1 MDYLTLLKIYFMK
14 RILLV
19 LISFTITYA
28 NAQLIF
34 HEPFS
39 YLPSPTN
46 GLASQSSGAWI
57 KINTQDSILI
67 SSGSL
72 DYAGL
77 PVSSGNKVIFDG
89 AGSDNY
95 KSFSTQ
101 TSGTT
106 YASFIIN
113 VSSLGGL
120 DATGSYCANL
130 MESNSISAFAAC
142 VWLKASA
149 TPGKFLIGISN
160 RSSGSTPVYFTSD
173 MNTNESYFIV
183 ISYSIVTGTGN
194 DFSKMWVNTT
204 QLGGTEPTSTLTSN
218 GGTDIS
224 AAGLGRFLL
233 RQAAVATTPFVQL
246 DELRVGTTWASVTP
260 CASPTVY
267 YPDLDGD
274 TYGDANTQ
282 TLLCQTTPGY
292 VTNNLDCNDNNA
304 NINPNTIWYVD
315 ADGDGYGNTTLT
327 QMACVQPSGFVSNNT
342 DCNDANPLVY
352 QVTSWYAD
360 TDGDGFGNPAVTLS
374 NCGQP
379 AGYVA
384 NNTDCNDNNPLANQV
399 STWYADADGDSFGNP
414 AVSQSN
420 CGQPTG
426 YVANSTDCNDNS
438 ASMNPSFIEIYD
450 GLDNNCNGITD
461 EGFAPL
467 TFYLDADGDG
477 IGGSSSVVNI
487 VSPGPNY
494 VLVTGDCNDANANM
508 YPGNTEICD
517 NLDNNCS
524 GAIDENLIF
533 LNYYQDLDGDNFGNL
548 NQVINACSLPVGYV
562 LDSTDCNDANNLIY
576 PGAVEIEGNGIDE
589 NCNGADAPLTPVMLG
604 IYEFAGTVDCTT
616 QDNVA
621 SNSNLD
627 LTFANFSGVGTNCA
641 IGGGIFNRSGWN
653 IGASVDLNQYNEFS
667 VSAANCKSMNL
678 DRVAFKFRPSGS
690 AGSPV
695 WHLRS
700 SLDNFATDLDY
711 GTGVNVNNA
720 YLDDTVYLTN
730 HTNLTQVTFR
740 FYITEMLGT
749 TTTWRMDDVSLYGNV
764 ISLTPQTFYADV
776 DQDGFGALANDT
788 LVCTMPIG
796 YVSNSL
802 DCNDADATINPNTI
816 WYMDMDGDLLGNAAM
831 TFTGCTPLSGYVLN
845 ATDCNDTNA
854 NITGPIMYYVDA
866 DLDGF
871 GDDATGSL
879 ACTQPTNTVTIGG
892 DCNDADN
899 TIYPGITY
907 YADLDQD
914 GFGDFLNDSI
924 SCAMPI
930 GFVSNSQDCNDVDS
944 TINPS
949 TVWYIDTDGD
959 LQGDATNTFTGCTPP
974 TGYVLNDD
982 DCDDANAN
990 ITAPTTYY
998 VDVDND
1004 GFGDDTAGTLSC
1016 TQPVNTVLIGGDC
1029 NDNDTTIYPG
1039 AAEICDGFDNNC
1051 NGTSD
1056 EGLIFNTYYLDSDN
1070 DQFGAGIGLVSCQA
1084 IPIPGYV
1091 LVDGDCDDMN
1101 PNVYPGATDISAND
1115 IDENCDGVDG
1125 YLGLTDV
1132 TSVQVG
1138 LVPNPSNG
1146 AFAIHFNSEVANA
1159 NIQVTDMNGKVLFQ
1173 QWMNGTSLEVSNLRL
1188 STGAYLVHVTL
1199 ENQKEILR
1207 LIIQ

>member
-1 MDYLTLLKIYFMK
+1 MKKIIFTLCLICSPIMMFAQIAAWDFTGENNVATSTAEIYNSNLDASNLLTRGAGAAASAGANSFRTVGFQNNGISLTNTDYFQNQFSASPGYF
-14 RILLV
+14 LSLE
-19 LISFTITYA
+19 TI
-28 NAQLIF
+28 NARF
-34 HEPFS
+34 AGTTTFAA
-39 YLPSPTN
+39 SP
-46 GLASQSSGAWI
+46 GVSMQFAY
-57 KINTQDSILI
+57 
-67 SSGSL
+67 SL
-72 DYAGL
+72 DGTNFTLIGTPTVMIGTGL
-77 PVSSGNKVIFDG
+77 MPQINLSAISELQNVPENITVTLR
-89 AGSDNY
+89 Y
-95 KSFSTQ
+95 
-101 TSGTT
+101 
-106 YASFIIN
+106 YASGQTTTGGWGYN
-113 VSSLGGL
+113 SSAPGLYGLSFGG
-120 DATGSYCANL
+120 
-130 MESNSISAFAAC
+130 
-142 VWLKASA
+142 
-149 TPGKFLIGISN
+149 
-160 RSSGSTPVYFTSD
+160 
-173 MNTNESYFIV
+173 
-183 ISYSIVTGTGN
+183 
-194 DFSKMWVNTT
+194 
-204 QLGGTEPTSTLTSN
+204 QLN
-218 GGTDIS
+218 
-224 AAGLGRFLL
+224 
-233 RQAAVATTPFVQL
+233 
-246 DELRVGTTWASVTP
+246 

-282 TLLCQTTPGY
+282 TLLCQTIPGY

-304 NINPNTIWYVD
+304 GVNPNTLWYIDAD
-315 ADGDGYGNTTLT
+315 ADGFGNSSLT
-327 QMACVQPSGFVSNNT
+327 QTGCTQPLGYVANNT

-562 LDSTDCNDANNLIY
+562 LDSTDCNDANNTIY
-576 PGAVEIEGNGIDE
+576 PGALEIAGNGIDE
-589 NCNGADAPLTPVMLG
+589 DCNGADAPLTPVMLG
-604 IYEFAGTVDCTT
+604 IYQFAGTVNCTT

-641 IGGGIFNRSGWN
+641 SGGEIFNRSGWN

-678 DRVAFKFRPSGS
+678 DRVAFKFRPSS
-690 AGSPV
+690 AAGSPI

-711 GTGVNVNNA
+711 GTGVNVNSA
-720 YLDDTVYLTN
+720 YLDDTVYLIN
-730 HTNLTQVTFR
+730 HSNLTQVTFR

-764 ISLTPQTFYADV
+764 ISLTPQTFYAD
-776 DQDGFGALANDT
+776 
-788 LVCTMPIG
+788 
-796 YVSNSL
+796 
-802 DCNDADATINPNTI
+802 
-816 WYMDMDGDLLGNAAM
+816 
-831 TFTGCTPLSGYVLN
+831 
-845 ATDCNDTNA
+845 
-854 NITGPIMYYVDA
+854 
-866 DLDGF
+866 
-871 GDDATGSL
+871 
-879 ACTQPTNTVTIGG
+879 
-892 DCNDADN
+892 
-899 TIYPGITY
+899 
-907 YADLDQD
+907 LDQD

-944 TINPS
+944 TINPT
-949 TVWYIDTDGD
+949 TVWYMDMDGD

-974 TGYVLNDD
+974 TGYVLNDT
-982 DCDDANAN
+982 DCDDSNAN
-990 ITAPTTYY
+990 ITAPTMYY

-1051 NGTSD
+1051 NGTND
-1056 EGLIFNTYYLDSDN
+1056 EGLVFNTYYLDSDN

-1101 PNVYPGATDISAND
+1101 PNVYPGATEVLSND

-1132 TSVQVG
+1132 TSIQVG

-1146 AFAIHFNSEVANA
+1146 AFAIRFNAEVANA

-1173 QWMNGTSLEVSNLRL
+1173 QWINGTSLEVSNLRL

>member
-1 MDYLTLLKIYFMK
+1 MK

-34 HEPFS
+34 HEPFN

-72 DYAGL
+72 DYTGL
-77 PVSSGNKVIFDG
+77 AASSGNKVLFDG

-95 KSFSTQ
+95 KSFTTQ

-106 YASFIIN
+106 FASFIIN
-113 VSSLGGL
+113 ISSLGGL

-130 MESNSISAFAAC
+130 MESNSTSAFAAC

-194 DFSKMWVNTT
+194 DVSKMWVNTT
-204 QLGGTEPTSTLTSN
+204 QLGGTEPTSTITST

-274 TYGDANTQ
+274 SYGDANTQ
-282 TLLCQTTPGY
+282 TLLCQTIPGY

-304 NINPNTIWYVD
+304 GVNPNTLWYIDTD
-315 ADGDGYGNTTLT
+315 ADGFGNSTVTQIGCTQPLGYV
-327 QMACVQPSGFVSNNT
+327 ANNT
-342 DCNDANPLVY
+342 DCNDNDPSVNQLSTWY
-352 QVTSWYAD
+352 QDAD
-360 TDGDGFGNPAVTLS
+360 LDGYGNPAVTLS

-384 NNTDCNDNNPLANQV
+384 NNTDCNDNNPTANQV
-399 STWYADADGDSFGNP
+399 SIWYADVDGDSFGNP

-420 CGQPTG
+420 CGQPLG
-426 YVANSTDCNDNS
+426 YVANSADCNDNS
-438 ASMNPSFIEIYD
+438 ASMNPSLIEIFD

-461 EGFAPL
+461 EGFTPL

-477 IGGSSSVVNI
+477 IGGSSFVVNI
-487 VSPGPNY
+487 VSPGSNY
-494 VLVTGDCNDANANM
+494 VLITGDCNDANANM
-508 YPGNTEICD
+508 FPGNTEICD

-524 GAIDENLIF
+524 GSIDENLVF
-533 LNYYQDLDGDNFGNL
+533 LNYYQDLDGDNFGNV
-548 NQVINACSLPVGYV
+548 NQMISTCSTPLGYV
-562 LDSTDCNDANNLIY
+562 LDSTDCNDANNLIF

-589 NCNGADAPLTPVMLG
+589 DCNGADAPLTPVMLG
-604 IYEFAGTVDCTT
+604 IYQFAGTVDCTT

-720 YLDDTVYLTN
+720 NLDDTVYLTN
-730 HTNLTQVTFR
+730 HANLTQVTFR
-740 FYITEMLGT
+740 FYITEILGT

-788 LVCTMPIG
+788 MVCTMPAG
-796 YVSNSL
+796 FVTNSL
-802 DCNDADATINPNTI
+802 DCNDSDATINPNTI
-816 WYMDMDGDLLGNAAM
+816 WYMDMDGDLLGNTAM
-831 TFTGCTPLSGYVLN
+831 TFTGCTPPVGYVLN
-845 ATDCNDTNA
+845 ATDCNDSDA
-854 NITGPIMYYVDA
+854 NITGPTTYYADV

-871 GDDATGSL
+871 GDDATGIL
-879 ACTQPTNTVTIGG
+879 ACTQPANTVTIGG
-892 DCNDADN
+892 DCNDTNNA
-899 TIYPGITY
+899 IYPGITY

-914 GFGDFLNDSI
+914 GFGDLLNDSI
-924 SCAMPI
+924 SCALPN
-930 GFVSNSQDCNDVDS
+930 GYVSNSQDCNDVDS
-944 TINPS
+944 TINPT
-949 TVWYIDTDGD
+949 TVWYVDMDGD

-974 TGYVLNDD
+974 TGYVLNDN
-982 DCDDANAN
+982 DCDDSNAN
-990 ITAPTTYY
+990 ITAPTMYY
-998 VDVDND
+998 VDLDND
-1004 GFGDDTAGTLSC
+1004 GFGDDATGVEDC
-1016 TQPVNTVLIGGDC
+1016 TQPANTVIIGGDC

-1039 AAEICDGFDNNC
+1039 APEICDGFDNNC
-1051 NGTSD
+1051 NGTND
-1056 EGLIFNTYYLDSDN
+1056 EGLTFNTYYFDADN
-1070 DQFGAGIGLVSCQA
+1070 DQFGAGIGLVTCQA

-1091 LVDGDCDDMN
+1091 LVTGDCDDTN

-1125 YLGLTDV
+1125 YLGLMDV

-1138 LVPNPSNG
+1138 LVPNPSSG
-1146 AFAIHFNSEVANA
+1146 VFAIRFNEEVANV

-1173 QWMNGTSLEVSNLRL
+1173 QLMNGTSLEVSNLRL
-1188 STGAYLVHVTL
+1188 STGAYLVHVIL

>member
-1 MDYLTLLKIYFMK
+1 MK

-19 LISFTITYA
+19 LILFIGYKGFSQAFEAFNFIGAA
-28 NAQLIF
+28 NANGWTTHNGIPGQLQTDNLGSLTFLDLESSVGNKINLIAGNT
-34 HEPFS
+34 EDINKPITGISGIGYFS
-39 YLPSPTN
+39 VLINVPSTS
-46 GLASQSSGAWI
+46 GLYSNNSSSNEHLIGFGGSSGA
-57 KINTQDSILI
+57 SAI
-67 SSGSL
+67 SSL
-72 DYAGL
+72 AGR
-77 PVSSGNKVIFDG
+77 VYIKSGVTAN
-89 AGSDNY
+89 
-95 KSFSTQ
+95 T
-101 TSGTT
+101 
-106 YASFIIN
+106 FIIGVLN
-113 VSSLGGL
+113 QS
-120 DATGSYCANL
+120 
-130 MESNSISAFAAC
+130 
-142 VWLKASA
+142 
-149 TPGKFLIGISN
+149 
-160 RSSGSTPVYFTSD
+160 
-173 MNTNESYFIV
+173 
-183 ISYSIVTGTGN
+183 GTGN
-194 DFSKMWVNTT
+194 LVTYSPTEFTCGNPVFVVVKLNTT
-204 QLGGTEPTSTLTSN
+204 VSPISASLYINPVPGQLEPSPNNINATGIQTLPNFASIYIRQAGNASGGT
-218 GGTDIS
+218 GTI
-224 AAGLGRFLL
+224 
-233 RQAAVATTPFVQL
+233 QL
-246 DELRVGTTWASVTP
+246 DEIRVGTTWASVTP

-282 TLLCQTTPGY
+282 TLLCQTIPGY

-304 NINPNTIWYVD
+304 GVNPNTLWYIDAD
-315 ADGDGYGNTTLT
+315 ADGFGNSSLT
-327 QMACVQPSGFVSNNT
+327 QTGCTQPLGYVANNT
-342 DCNDANPLVY
+342 DCNDNDPLVNQLSTWY
-352 QVTSWYAD
+352 QDAD
-360 TDGDGFGNPAVTLS
+360 LDGFGNPAVTLS

-379 AGYVA
+379 VGYVA
-384 NNTDCNDNNPLANQV
+384 NNTDCNDNNPTANQV
-399 STWYADADGDSFGNP
+399 SIWYADVDGDSFGNP

-420 CGQPTG
+420 CGQPLG
-426 YVANSTDCNDNS
+426 YVANSIDCNDNS
-438 ASMNPSFIEIYD
+438 ASMNPSLIEIFD

-477 IGGSSSVVNI
+477 IGGSSSVLNI

-576 PGAVEIEGNGIDE
+576 PGALEIEGNGIDE
-589 NCNGADAPLTPVMLG
+589 DCNGADAPLTPVMLG
-604 IYEFAGTVDCTT
+604 IYEFTQPSGCPVLANTVTT
-616 QDNVA
+616 QPANA
-621 SNSNLD
+621 S
-627 LTFANFSGVGTNCA
+627 FSTYTNQGGSCVGTNNV
-641 IGGGIFNRSGWN
+641 FNNDTWN
-653 IGASVDLNQYNEFS
+653 TTSIINLNNFNQFTIQSDSCFNLNLTKLTFTNRASS
-667 VSAANCKSMNL
+667 VNSI
-678 DRVAFKFRPSGS
+678 
-690 AGSPV
+690 PV
-695 WHLRS
+695 WYLRS
-700 SLDNFATDLDY
+700 SLDNFTNNIASDSILSNAVLNDTVLL
-711 GTGVNVNNA
+711 GPEFSGVNS
-720 YLDDTVYLTN
+720 
-730 HTNLTQVTFR
+730 VTFR
-740 FYITEMLGT
+740 FYITGIT
-749 TTTWRMDDVSLYGNV
+749 ASGTTWRNDNVSLWGN
-764 ISLTPQTFYADV
+764 INSIQPQNFFSDADL
-776 DQDGFGALANDT
+776 DGFGDASNAIFSCNA
-788 LVCTMPIG
+788 PQG
-796 YVSNSL
+796 FVSNSN
-802 DCNDADATINPNTI
+802 DCNDSDATINPNTI
-816 WYMDMDGDLLGNAAM
+816 WYMDMDGDLLGNSTM

-845 ATDCNDTNA
+845 ATDCNDSDA
-854 NITGPIMYYVDA
+854 NITGPTTYYADV

-871 GDDATGSL
+871 GDDAS
-879 ACTQPTNTVTIGG
+879 AADFCTPQVNMVTVGG

-944 TINPS
+944 TINPT
-949 TVWYIDTDGD
+949 TVWYMDMDGD

-974 TGYVLNDD
+974 TGYVLNDN
-982 DCDDANAN
+982 DCDDSNAN
-990 ITAPTTYY
+990 ITAPTMYY

-1004 GFGDDTAGTLSC
+1004 GFGDDATGALAC
-1016 TQPVNTVLIGGDC
+1016 TQPVNTVIIGGDC

-1039 AAEICDGFDNNC
+1039 AVEICDGFDNNC
-1051 NGTSD
+1051 NGTND
-1056 EGLIFNTYYLDSDN
+1056 EGLVFNTYYLDSDN

-1101 PNVYPGATDISAND
+1101 PNVYPGATEVLSND

-1132 TSVQVG
+1132 TSIQVG

-1146 AFAIHFNSEVANA
+1146 VFAIQFNAEVANA

-1173 QWMNGTSLEVSNLRL
+1173 QWINGTSLEVSNLRL